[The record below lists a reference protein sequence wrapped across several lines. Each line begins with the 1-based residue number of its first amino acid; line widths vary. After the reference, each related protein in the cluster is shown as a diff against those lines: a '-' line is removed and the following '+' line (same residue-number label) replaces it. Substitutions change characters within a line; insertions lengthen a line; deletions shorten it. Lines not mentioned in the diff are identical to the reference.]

1 MTFGSIWRKHPFIE
15 GHCYLA
21 RESFRGY
28 PDSEFVAGVL
38 YEFQHVGYS
47 RYDSSIVFT
56 FCAKGETRKTY
67 WWWHDDESEELCWQ
81 RFQESACP
89 PALEKP

>member
-47 RYDSSIVFT
+47 RYDSSTVRNSI
-56 FCAKGETRKTY
+56 CATMG
-67 WWWHDDESEELCWQ
+67 LLVQ
-81 RFQESACP
+81 ACGD
-89 PALEKP
+89 AGS